1 MPSRDPQGPGHRQ
14 NHDAPVRPL
23 QLLELPPRGVLL
35 GMKKGVCTQT
45 PFMIIQRWR
54 REPFV
59 HYYHL
64 FRTPK
69 NYYFLMSL
77 LIIQSLDLLL

>member
-54 REPFV
+54 R
-59 HYYHL
+59 
-64 FRTPK
+64 
-69 NYYFLMSL
+69 
-77 LIIQSLDLLL
+77 